1 VDERELIKAA
11 RRVIR
16 LEGEAVLKLEERIDD
31 GFARAVELLAKLR
44 GRAIVT
50 GVGKSGIIARKIAA
64 TFTSTGTPALFLH
77 PVEGVHGDL
86 GMVLRDDLLVLIS
99 KSGESD
105 ELFELVRVVKRL
117 GVPIIAF
124 TGRRKSTLA
133 EQADVALDVAVD
145 EEACPHD
152 LAPTASTTAALAMG
166 DALAVAVLLE
176 KGFTSDDFAKL
187 HPGGALGRQLLRV
200 ADLMVS
206 GAEKVPVLPRDAT
219 LREAMLEIAHKR
231 GTVTIVDEEGRI
243 IGVITAGD
251 LTRFVDSKEEFF
263 HRQVWEAMNA
273 NPKTVTVNTLAA
285 EAVYKMEQHG
295 IMALPV
301 IDQDNRLAGI
311 VHLHDLMRA
320 RVV

>member
-1 VDERELIKAA
+1 MDRHELIAAA

-16 LEGEAVLKLEERIDD
+16 LEGEAVLQLEERIDEE
-31 GFARAVELLAKLR
+31 FARAVDLLVELK
-44 GRAIVT
+44 GRAIVS

-64 TFTSTGTPALFLH
+64 TLTSTGTPAYFLH

-86 GMVLRDDLLVLIS
+86 GMVLRDDLLILIS

-105 ELFELVRVVKRL
+105 ELYELVRVVKRL
-117 GVPIIAF
+117 GVPIIAL
-124 TGRRKSTLA
+124 TGKGRSTLA
-133 EQADVALDVAVD
+133 EHADVALDVTVA

-166 DALAVAVLLE
+166 DALAVAVLTE

-187 HPGGALGRQLLRV
+187 HPGGVLGRQLLRV
-200 ADLMVS
+200 ADIMVTDP
-206 GAEKVPVLPRDAT
+206 EKVPALQRDAT
-219 LREAMLEIAHKR
+219 LREAMVEIAHKR
-231 GTVTIVDEEGRI
+231 GTVAVVDDDRRI

-263 HRQVWEAMNA
+263 HRQVWEAMNES
-273 NPKTVTVNTLAA
+273 PKTVKPDTLAA
-285 EAVYKMEQHG
+285 EAVYRMEQHG

-301 IDQDNRLAGI
+301 CDEERHLTGI

>member
-1 VDERELIKAA
+1 MDRHELIAAA

-16 LEGEAVLKLEERIDD
+16 LEGEAVLQLEERIDEE
-31 GFARAVELLAKLR
+31 FARAVDLLVELK
-44 GRAIVT
+44 GRAIVS

-64 TFTSTGTPALFLH
+64 TLTSTGTPAYFLH
-77 PVEGVHGDL
+77 PVEGVHGDI
-86 GMVLRDDLLVLIS
+86 GMVLRDDLLILIS

-105 ELFELVRVVKRL
+105 ELYELVRVVKRL
-117 GVPIIAF
+117 GVPIIAL
-124 TGRRKSTLA
+124 TGKGRSTLA
-133 EQADVALDVAVD
+133 EHADVALDVTVA

-166 DALAVAVLLE
+166 DALAVAVLTE

-187 HPGGALGRQLLRV
+187 HPGGVLGRQLLRV
-200 ADLMVS
+200 ADIMVTDP
-206 GAEKVPVLPRDAT
+206 EKVPALQRDAT
-219 LREAMLEIAHKR
+219 LREAMVEIAHKR
-231 GTVTIVDEEGRI
+231 GTVAVVDDDRRI

-263 HRQVWEAMNA
+263 HRQVWEAMNES
-273 NPKTVTVNTLAA
+273 PKTVKPDTLAA
-285 EAVYKMEQHG
+285 EAVYRMEQHG

-301 IDQDNRLAGI
+301 CDEERHLTGI

>member
-1 VDERELIKAA
+1 MDERELIKAA

-99 KSGESD
+99 KSGESN

>member
-1 VDERELIKAA
+1 MDRHELIAAA

-16 LEGEAVLKLEERIDD
+16 LEGEAVLQLEERIDEE
-31 GFARAVELLAKLR
+31 FARAVDLLVELK
-44 GRAIVT
+44 GRAIVS

-64 TFTSTGTPALFLH
+64 TLTSTGTPAYFLH

-86 GMVLRDDLLVLIS
+86 GMVLRDDLLILIS

-105 ELFELVRVVKRL
+105 ELYELVRVVKRL
-117 GVPIIAF
+117 GVPIIAL
-124 TGRRKSTLA
+124 TGKGRSTLA
-133 EQADVALDVAVD
+133 EHADVALDVTVA

-166 DALAVAVLLE
+166 DALAVAVLTE

-187 HPGGALGRQLLRV
+187 HPGGVLGRQLLRV
-200 ADLMVS
+200 ADIMVTDP
-206 GAEKVPVLPRDAT
+206 EKVPALQRDAT
-219 LREAMLEIAHKR
+219 LREAMVEIAHKR
-231 GTVTIVDEEGRI
+231 GTVAVVDDDRRI

-251 LTRFVDSKEEFF
+251 LTRFVDGKEEFF
-263 HRQVWEAMNA
+263 HRQVWEAMNES
-273 NPKTVTVNTLAA
+273 PKTVKPDTLAA
-285 EAVYKMEQHG
+285 EAVYRMEQHG

-301 IDQDNRLAGI
+301 CDEERHLTGI

>member
-1 VDERELIKAA
+1 MDERELIKAA

-86 GMVLRDDLLVLIS
+86 GMVLREDLLVLIS
-99 KSGESD
+99 KSGESN